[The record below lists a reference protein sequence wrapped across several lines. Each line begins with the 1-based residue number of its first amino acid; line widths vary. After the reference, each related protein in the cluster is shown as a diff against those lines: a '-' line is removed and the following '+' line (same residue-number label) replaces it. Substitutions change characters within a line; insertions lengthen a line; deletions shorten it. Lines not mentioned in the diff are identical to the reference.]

1 MSDSDCA
8 SRAVNIGSTYGA
20 TFVGLILS
28 AVLYGMTMIQIWIY
42 FWSRDCR
49 EKDST
54 FLKALVAL
62 LLILDTVHTAF
73 CICALY
79 WYLIQNFG
87 NVDNLNIDMWAM
99 EAQIDINSSLAVII
113 QLFYARRLHLLSKR
127 AIIPAIIVVVAVIS
141 YASGYVFSL
150 REQLF
155 KLYSRDGSL
164 KWVTSVG
171 MGGSTFVDF
180 LITGSMC
187 WCLYN
192 KRAGFARTDSIVA
205 TLMIYS
211 VNTGLLTS
219 FLATASLISFLVSPN
234 PLISKAFYLPL
245 GKCYVNSLLAL
256 LNNRR
261 LIRQRMESTPTELV
275 HGRVCHWL
283 KRGSITMPTAP
294 HQLSALEFTT
304 GGQHEPDTV
313 VSITELKTLEATST
327 AIGREEARSIV

>member
-8 SRAVNIGSTYGA
+8 SCAVNIGSTYGA
-20 TFVGLILS
+20 TFIGLILS
-28 AVLYGMTMIQIWIY
+28 AVLYGMTMIQVWIY
-42 FWSRDCR
+42 FCSRDCR

-54 FLKALVAL
+54 SLKALIAL
-62 LLILDTVHTAF
+62 LLILDTVHMAF
-73 CICALY
+73 CIYAMY

-99 EAQIDINSSLAVII
+99 ETQIDINCSITVII
-113 QLFYARRLHLLSKR
+113 QIFYARRLHLLSKR

-141 YASGYVFSL
+141 YATGYIFSL
-150 REQLF
+150 REHVH

-171 MGGSTFVDF
+171 MGGSTFVDL

-192 KRAGFARTDSIVA
+192 KRTGFARTDSVVV

-219 FLATASLISFLVSPN
+219 VLATGSLISFLVSPN
-234 PLISKAFYLPL
+234 PLISKAFSLPL

-256 LNNRR
+256 
-261 LIRQRMESTPTELV
+261 
-275 HGRVCHWL
+275 
-283 KRGSITMPTAP
+283 
-294 HQLSALEFTT
+294 
-304 GGQHEPDTV
+304 
-313 VSITELKTLEATST
+313 
-327 AIGREEARSIV
+327 